1 MSNNRLL
8 SRMVRLSS
16 IAVRSSR
23 NAAHAYWR
31 GLAALLRV
39 ATRRREHDVFEHA
52 PLAGPEHRFD
62 VDFAGRRMD
71 FRDLMDTLSIGDRL
85 RVLCDDG
92 VLVAEK
98 ISQRRFKLIHSEMI
112 SKLIH

>member
-8 SRMVRLSS
+8 SRTARLFSLG
-16 IAVRSSR
+16 VRSSR
-23 NAAHAYWR
+23 TAAGACWR
-31 GLAALLRV
+31 AIAALVRTV
-39 ATRRREHDVFEHA
+39 VRRRGDDVFEHA
-52 PLAGPEHRFD
+52 RLASAEYRFD
-62 VDFAGRRMD
+62 VDFTGHRAD
-71 FRDLMDTLSIGDRL
+71 FQDLMDALSIGDRL
-85 RVLCDDG
+85 RVLCADG

>member
-1 MSNNRLL
+1 MPNNRLL
-8 SRMVRLSS
+8 SRMVRLFSMG
-16 IAVRSSR
+16 VRSSR
-23 NAAHAYWR
+23 TTAHAYWR
-31 GLAALLRV
+31 GLAALVRTV
-39 ATRRREHDVFEHA
+39 TRRREDDVFEHER
-52 PLAGPEHRFD
+52 LAGAEYRFD
-62 VDFAGRRMD
+62 VDFTGRRMD
-71 FRDLMDTLSIGDRL
+71 FRDLLDTLSIGDRL